1 MKFTKLSSIKYN
13 KNDKSY
19 QIVYDF
25 QEVTEDFTST
35 GKVNYEKFP
44 IQYSFCLIPD
54 KNKPFLIKDIIEKR
68 KGDKNIVSKIE
79 NNDMYSYFLK

>member
-25 QEVTEDFTST
+25 QELTEDFTST

-44 IQYSFCLIPD
+44 IQYSFSLILD
-54 KNKPFLIKDIIEKR
+54 KNKPF
-68 KGDKNIVSKIE
+68 
-79 NNDMYSYFLK
+79 